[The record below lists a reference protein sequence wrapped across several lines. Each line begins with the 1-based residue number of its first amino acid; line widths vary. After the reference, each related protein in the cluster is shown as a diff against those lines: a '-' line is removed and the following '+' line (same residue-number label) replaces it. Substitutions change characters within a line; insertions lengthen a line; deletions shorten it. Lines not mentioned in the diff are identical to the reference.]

1 MGDVHHH
8 RVVIQH
14 RPNLAGR
21 LLDGLHPVV
30 QIVHLPT
37 TANFPPDG
45 AHQHRP
51 VVLQHVGLYWL
62 PVLGRLVDDGHIPQA
77 GQRHV
82 QRPGDGGGGEGE
94 HIHLLG
100 QLLQPLLVGDPE
112 PLFLVD
118 DQQAQIL
125 ELDALLQQPMG
136 ADEDVHLALGGVLED
151 GLGVSAVLI
160 PGQHADAHR
169 EPLEPPSSGLEMLVG
184 QHGGGH
190 QNGRLLPFQYALHHR
205 PQGDLRLAIAHV
217 AAQQPIHGDRTFHI
231 CLDLLDAAELVIGL
245 LEGEF
250 VLKFPLPRVVGVES
264 ISRLALA
271 LGVEGDE
278 LLGHLFGG
286 LLRLALGLEPVGAA
300 QLGQLGLLRP
310 VRVLAPA
317 DELAHQVQL
326 SGRHIQRVRP
336 GVGQLD
342 VILLHPVHLHFGQG
356 HKPGD
361 AVLLVHHQVTW
372 HQVIVALDLL
382 PVGGGFGLGGLLLLT
397 AVEGRPLGDDRVPLV
412 LHAAGQTAYRQGG
425 EPRLGQFGQ
434 IQIELGDD
442 PLFPQE
448 VGQRLGT
455 SLGLTEHH
463 RGHADVL
470 IMLQVGYSGLQAGTE
485 PSELTAGEGDHL
497 FGGRGVAGGQE
508 GVKIEGG
515 KRVCQPL
522 GELAGVS
529 TVFQPSGAQ
538 NPRLCQRSHVLRQP
552 PLIMLPGFHTA
563 GGFTPEH
570 KGVLRQI
577 VQPAG
582 ELRIDQI
589 QIPVSGRESGGR
601 VGQLPAVLFQRIP
614 QVLQPLPVLLLGTLG
629 RLLHLDLFLFQ
640 HAAQTQHTALRQL
653 RQSLGG
659 WEEDGGRDVLR
670 PSLSGRVEQP
680 HGVNFVPPELR
691 PHRRFRRR
699 REHVQQVA
707 PQGELPRPL
716 HLVAPGVPG
725 GYQTSGQLSQVAA
738 VPQGQG
744 QRRLFQ
750 QFRRQGAL
758 QQPFYR
764 SHHQRRFL
772 VGHGV
777 EQI

>member
-1 MGDVHHH
+1 
-8 RVVIQH
+8 
-14 RPNLAGR
+14 
-21 LLDGLHPVV
+21 
-30 QIVHLPT
+30 
-37 TANFPPDG
+37 
-45 AHQHRP
+45 
-51 VVLQHVGLYWL
+51 
-62 PVLGRLVDDGHIPQA
+62 
-77 GQRHV
+77 
-82 QRPGDGGGGEGE
+82 
-94 HIHLLG
+94 
-100 QLLQPLLVGDPE
+100 
-112 PLFLVD
+112 
-118 DQQAQIL
+118 
-125 ELDALLQQPMG
+125 MG

-151 GLGVSAVLI
+151 GFGVSAVLI

-169 EPLEPPSSGLEMLVG
+169 EPLEPPGGGLEVLVG

-190 QNGRLLPFQYALHHR
+190 QNGRLLPLQHALHHR
-205 PQGDLRLAIAHV
+205 PQGNLRLAIAHV

-250 VLKFPLPRVVGVES
+250 VLKFPLPRVVGVKS
-264 ISRLALA
+264 ISRLPLA

-326 SGRHIQRVRP
+326 GGRHIQRVRP

-342 VILLHPVHLHFGQG
+342 IVLLHPVHLHFGQG

-361 AVLLVHHQVTW
+361 AVFLMHHQVTW

-382 PVGGGFGLGGLLLLT
+382 PVGGRLGPGGLLLLS
-397 AVEGRPLGDDRVPLV
+397 AVEGRPLGDDGISLV
-412 LHAAGQTAYRQGG
+412 LHAAGQTAYRQRG
-425 EPRLGQFGQ
+425 EPGLRQFRQ
-434 IQIELGDD
+434 VQIELGDD

-448 VGQRLGT
+448 VGQRLGAP
-455 SLGLTEHH
+455 LGLTEHH

-470 IMLQVGYSGLQAGTE
+470 IVLQVGYSGLQAGTE
-485 PSELTAGEGDHL
+485 AGELTAGEGDC
-497 FGGRGVAGGQE
+497 FSGGRGVAGGQE

-515 KRVCQPL
+515 KRICQPL

-529 TVFQPSGAQ
+529 TVFQPGGAQ

-552 PLIMLPGFHTA
+552 PLIMLPGLHTA
-563 GGFTPEH
+563 GGFTPKH
-570 KGVLRQI
+570 KGVLGQI
-577 VQPAG
+577 IQPTGESGINQVQ
-582 ELRIDQI
+582 ITI
-589 QIPVSGRESGGR
+589 SGGKSGGR
-601 VGQLPAVLFQRIP
+601 ICQLPAVLLQRVP

-629 RLLHLDLFLFQ
+629 RFLHFHLFLFQ

-659 WEEDGGRDVLR
+659 WEEDGGGDILR
-670 PSLSGRVEQP
+670 PALGGGGEQP

-699 REHVQQVA
+699 GEHVQQVA
-707 PQGELPRPL
+707 SEGELPRPL

-758 QQPFYR
+758 Q
-764 SHHQRRFL
+764 
-772 VGHGV
+772 
-777 EQI
+777 